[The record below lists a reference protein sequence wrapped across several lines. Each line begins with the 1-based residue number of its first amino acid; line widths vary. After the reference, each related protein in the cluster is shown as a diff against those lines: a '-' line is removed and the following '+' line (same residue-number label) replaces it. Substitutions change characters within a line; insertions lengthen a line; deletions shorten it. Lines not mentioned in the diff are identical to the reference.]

1 MVSDENVAEDEP
13 DDVGMVMEEPV
24 ALTINI
30 LPWVLG
36 DYQEWHRK
44 YNASTLKFGH
54 QDSLADY
61 LGQVLKNALDK
72 MHDL

>member
-1 MVSDENVAEDEP
+1 MVSDENVEEDEP
-13 DDVGMVMEEPV
+13 DDVMVIEESVP
-24 ALTINI
+24 LTINI
-30 LPWVLG
+30 QPWVLLE
-36 DYQEWHRK
+36 YQEWHRK
-44 YNASTLKFGH
+44 YNAATIKFGH